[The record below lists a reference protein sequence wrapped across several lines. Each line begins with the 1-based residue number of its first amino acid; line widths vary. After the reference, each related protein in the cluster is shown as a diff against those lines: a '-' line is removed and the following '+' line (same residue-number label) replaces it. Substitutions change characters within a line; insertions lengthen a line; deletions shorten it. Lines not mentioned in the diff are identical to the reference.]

1 MFYHIKIDYY
11 DKKLKVNQTLYEY
24 DYSTED
30 EVIEKV
36 VTPFIEEKRIVFSGT
51 ILDAEDRRQLSVY
64 KTELNIESMVNVA
77 NQNVS
82 PGVIY
87 VYHNENLLINN
98 KYSKEITKEMTQKA
112 ISSIE
117 KMQAPKVTQAE
128 NNAKQP
134 LLFISHASANE
145 EIVTGLVEMLRTMG
159 FNKNNLFCSSVPG
172 YDIPEGEDIYD
183 FLQDKLIGYDLF
195 VIFVLSESY
204 YKSAACLNEMGA
216 SWVLKANYSTIIL
229 PGFNIP
235 DIKGAVNPRKMAV
248 VMEDTKRV
256 KGKLTQLK
264 DRLVEVFGLPDT
276 VDDTIWEND
285 RDKFIGIV
293 NASLNV

>member
-1 MFYHIKIDYY
+1 MFYHIRIDYY

-30 EVIEKV
+30 ELIEKV
-36 VTPFIEEKRIVFSGT
+36 VIPHVTEKRIVFSGT
-51 ILDAEDRRQLSVY
+51 ILDAEDRRQLRVY
-64 KTELNIESMVNVA
+64 ETERDIKGMIKVA
-77 NQNVS
+77 NQNVK
-82 PGVIY
+82 PGVFFT
-87 VYHNENLLINN
+87 YHNVDVIETSR
-98 KYSKEITKEMTQKA
+98 YSKEITKEITQKA
-112 ISSIE
+112 ISLIE
-117 KMQAPKVTQAE
+117 KIQAPKVTQAE

-145 EIVTGLVEMLRTMG
+145 EIVTGLVEMLRTIG
-159 FNKNNLFCSSVPG
+159 FNKKNLFCSSVPG

-216 SWVLKANYSTIIL
+216 AWVLKANYSTIIL

-235 DIKGAVNPRKMAV
+235 DIKGAVNPRKRAV

-264 DRLVEVFGLPDT
+264 DRLIEAFGLPDT
-276 VDDTIWEND
+276 EDDTIWESD

-293 NASLNV
+293 NTSL